1 MVQNAPCLRASS
13 LLFPHWDIKTKRPEP
28 VKLDL
33 LLFLLSSAGIIMSP
47 PSSKADFVP
56 CDRLLQKAYYITIII
71 TQSSDRANPVLIGC
85 SLVIAHAGYE
95 VYLKH

>member
-1 MVQNAPCLRASS
+1 MS
-13 LLFPHWDIKTKRPEP
+13 L
-28 VKLDL
+28 
-33 LLFLLSSAGIIMSP
+33 